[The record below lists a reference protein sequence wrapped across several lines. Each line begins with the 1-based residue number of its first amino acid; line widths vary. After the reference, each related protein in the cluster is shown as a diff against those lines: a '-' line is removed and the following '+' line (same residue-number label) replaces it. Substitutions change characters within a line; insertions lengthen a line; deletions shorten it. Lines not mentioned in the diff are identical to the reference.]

1 MTNLFQ
7 KFAVRFYEGNKN
19 IILKLIHRPLKP
31 RWIWFEVTDLCNSHC
46 THCQIWAKK
55 EHAQPLTLAE
65 IREIFSDPILKN
77 VEGVINSGGEAV
89 LHPDIIEILTIEHE
103 LFPKASLNLSTN
115 GIWADRVLQ
124 VAEEA
129 IKKGIQLNVSISLD
143 GVGERHDQIRG
154 VPGNFQKV
162 DFLIAHLKE
171 LRAQYPQLLTITAG
185 LTLSRLTINEYWK
198 VKEYC
203 QVVGVDELIVQW
215 YNQSS
220 FYDNEARST
229 EDESDIREELKKI
242 INDQPLSTT
251 RERWLKLLNGKSI
264 KFNCF
269 AGNSFFAMK
278 CDGTIVP
285 CLTYWDNVIGNAR
298 NQSVSEIWHSAQ
310 AAQVRQIVAHCPGCL
325 NSWGLNWSLS
335 TNFYPRIA
343 FFMKH
348 PQEIIKRLKAG
359 K

>member
-1 MTNLFQ
+1 MANFFQ

-65 IREIFSDPILKN
+65 IRKIFSDPILRN
-77 VEGVINSGGEAV
+77 VESVINSGGEAI
-89 LHPDIIEILTIEHE
+89 LRPDIIEILKMEHE
-103 LFPKASLNLSTN
+103 LFPKALLDLSTN
-115 GIWADRVLQ
+115 AIWAERALEVVTDVLHNG
-124 VAEEA
+124 V
-129 IKKGIQLNVSISLD
+129 KLNVGISLD

-162 DFLIAHLKE
+162 DFLIARLKE
-171 LRAQYPQLLTITAG
+171 LRAQYPQLLTITVG
-185 LTLSRLTINEYWK
+185 FTLSRLTINEYWK

-203 QVVGVDELIVQW
+203 QVVGVDEFAVQW

-220 FYDNEARST
+220 FYGNEARST

-325 NSWGLNWSLS
+325 NSWGLGWSAS